1 MHVCISSAE
10 GYTDIAER
18 LVESQYELTDR
29 LTHFLCGKK
38 PGMLAIAFLYAM
50 VCRFVG
56 VLVF

>member
-1 MHVCISSAE
+1 MHLCISSAE

-38 PGMLAIAFLYAM
+38 PGMLVIAFFTLWFGM
-50 VCRFVG
+50 
-56 VLVF
+56 LVF